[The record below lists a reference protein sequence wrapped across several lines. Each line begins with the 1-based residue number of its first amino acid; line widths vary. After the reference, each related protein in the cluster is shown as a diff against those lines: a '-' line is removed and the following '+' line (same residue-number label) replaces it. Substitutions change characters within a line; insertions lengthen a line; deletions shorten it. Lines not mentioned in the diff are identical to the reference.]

1 VAAILLVDLALV
13 AYYGSFRG
21 VFLLDDIPHIIENPT
36 IRSFPATLAQM
47 GSGGRPLLFVSLAFN
62 YAIGGLQPLSYHVF
76 NFAVHA
82 LAGLTLFGIARRTL
96 LRWNAAGGD
105 QGPANE
111 FASRFAEGVGSRFRR
126 RRFLC
131 GSSLPENDSRPRS
144 HRVPPNQ
151 IRQSLFC
158 RSQAAN
164 GPALAIALLWM
175 VHPLQTQSVTY
186 IVQRCESMM
195 GLCFLLLLYGVIRSV
210 DAKRPWLWLAA
221 AALAGLTGF
230 GCKEV
235 MVTAPL
241 VVVLYDRVFLAS
253 SWRELLWRRG
263 WLYVGL
269 GAVSAMM
276 IGRAVFAPA
285 EGAEVSAG
293 FGFRPFT
300 PLEYLWTQAS
310 VILHYLRLTFWPSPL
325 CLDPLWPVTRSIGP
339 AIVPGLIVLALLTVS
354 VAGLVRRTWWG
365 WLGVSFF
372 LILAPT
378 SSVLPI
384 ADAAMEHR
392 MYLPLAAVVA
402 LVVLTVNHAIQM
414 TVRSAGLRNAV
425 KHFRMR
431 IRENSDGLRAFRIL
445 TNSATIVF
453 PVFSTPE
460 DPSRRCGVR
469 RVIRIGLLSL
479 AAGLLMWLTWNRN
492 RDYQDAVRMWS
503 SVVQVAPHNP
513 RAQVNLGIELG
524 LRGDRDGE
532 RRQYEL
538 ALKIHPRYPKA
549 HLNLGI
555 WHAEH
560 GDEARAVEYYREAIR
575 LRPRYAKAYAAYA
588 NLLARQDELETALEY
603 YRRSLEIQPNLA
615 PAHLY
620 ASQVAYRLGQPQLAV
635 EHLRRAVQLTPEIRA
650 ARRQLAWILA
660 TTADDS
666 LRDGHEALQWASQL
680 CRTTGPARGEELDTL
695 AAALA
700 ACGRFDEAVA
710 TALDARDHA
719 RRAGLDELAEKIDTR
734 LEHYR
739 QPQPWIETTPPADEP
754 P

>member
-1 VAAILLVDLALV
+1 MVASPTCSEAVPRPSRRWPARLSVPVAAILLVDLALI

-36 IRSFPATLAQM
+36 IRRFPATLAQM
-47 GSGGRPLLFVSLAFN
+47 GTGGRPLLFLSLAFN
-62 YAIGGLQPLSYHVF
+62 YAVGGLQPLGYHVF
-76 NFAVHA
+76 NFIVHA

-96 LRWNAAGGD
+96 LRWNPAGGD
-105 QGPANE
+105 RA
-111 FASRFAEGVGSRFRR
+111 V
-126 RRFLC
+126 
-131 GSSLPENDSRPRS
+131 
-144 HRVPPNQ
+144 
-151 IRQSLFC
+151 
-158 RSQAAN
+158 N

-195 GLCFLLLLYGVIRSV
+195 GACFLLLLYGVIRSV
-210 DAKRPWLWLAA
+210 NARRPWLWLAA
-221 AALAGLTGF
+221 AGLAGLIGF

-235 MVTAPL
+235 MVSAPL

-269 GAVSAMM
+269 GSVAVMM
-276 IGRAVFAPA
+276 IGRAVLAPA
-285 EGAEVSAG
+285 EGSDVSAG
-293 FGFRPFT
+293 FGLQQIT
-300 PLEYLWTQAS
+300 PVEYLWTQAS

-339 AIVPGLIVLALLTVS
+339 AVVPGLIVLGLLAVS
-354 VAGLVRRTWWG
+354 VGGLVRRAWWG

-384 ADAAMEHR
+384 ADTAMEHR
-392 MYLPLAAVVA
+392 MYLPLAAVIA

-414 TVRSAGLRNAV
+414 VVRSVGLRC
-425 KHFRMR
+425 
-431 IRENSDGLRAFRIL
+431 S
-445 TNSATIVF
+445 
-453 PVFSTPE
+453 
-460 DPSRRCGVR
+460 
-469 RVIRIGLLSL
+469 IRIGLLSL
-479 AAGLLMWLTWNRN
+479 ATGLLMWLTWNRN
-492 RDYQDAVRMWS
+492 QDYQDAVRMWS
-503 SVVQVAPHNP
+503 SVVRVAPHNP

-524 LRGDRDGE
+524 LRGDRQGE

-538 ALKIHPRYPKA
+538 ALQAHPRYPKA

-560 GDEARAVEYYREAIR
+560 GDQARAVEYYREAIR

-588 NLLARQDELETALEY
+588 NLLARQDELENALEY
-603 YRRSLEIQPNLA
+603 YRRSLEIEPDLA

-620 ASQVAYRLGQPQLAV
+620 AGQVAYRLGQSRLAV

-660 TTADDS
+660 TTGDDS
-666 LRDGHEALQWASQL
+666 LRNGREALQWATQL
-680 CRTTGPARGEELDTL
+680 CRTTGPARSEELDTL

-700 ACGRFDEAVA
+700 ACGRFDEAV
-710 TALDARDHA
+710 TAAIDAQDHA
-719 RRAGLDELAEKIDTR
+719 RRAELDELAEQIDTR
-734 LEHYR
+734 LESYR
-739 QPQPWIETTPPADEP
+739 QRRPWIEATPPAKESP
-754 P
+754 